1 MPCLLYNELIR
12 DYKVVT
18 ILIIHWGDLML
29 FQKKSMA
36 LLTACLLGISGAVLA
51 DGVFLGR
58 SMAAHNLTDTENA
71 QIDMELT
78 RQFGNPSA
86 DNSSV
91 KTNNPWE
98 AKKKQNQTQAQK
110 KASWGDCRDY
120 ALQQRN
126 LCYKEGRDAYSCERF
141 YEARSMRCDKRY

>member
-1 MPCLLYNELIR
+1 
-12 DYKVVT
+12 
-18 ILIIHWGDLML
+18 ML
-29 FQKKSMA
+29 FQKKSIV
-36 LLTACLLGISGAVLA
+36 LLAACLLGISSAVVA

-58 SMAAHNLTDTENA
+58 SMAAHALTDAENA

-86 DNSSV
+86 DSLV
-91 KTNNPWE
+91 KSNNPWD
-98 AKKKQNQTQAQK
+98 AKKKQTQNQAQK

-141 YEARSMRCDKRY
+141 YEARSLRCDKKY

>member
-1 MPCLLYNELIR
+1 
-12 DYKVVT
+12 
-18 ILIIHWGDLML
+18 
-29 FQKKSMA
+29 MA

-58 SMAAHNLTDTENA
+58 SMEAHVLTDAENA
-71 QIDMELT
+71 QLDTELV
-78 RQFGNPSA
+78 RQFGNQTA
-86 DNSSV
+86 ETGV

-98 AKKKQNQTQAQK
+98 AKKKQTQSQTQK

-126 LCYKEGRDAYSCERF
+126 LCYKEGRDAYSCERY
-141 YEARSMRCDKRY
+141 YEARSLRCNKKY